1 MSRWLSNFRYLVN
14 PLSENAL
21 ILTKMGLVWPTKEN
35 RKAIEKICNQYGID
49 TKLNDK
55 IIKRISYI
63 EFISKIEYLKD
74 NNIPFTINGVLNPIF
89 SMSSQDILLDFK
101 VTLEDILNN
110 YYNKHLKKQV
120 VKPT

>member
-1 MSRWLSNFRYLVN
+1 
-14 PLSENAL
+14 
-21 ILTKMGLVWPTKEN
+21 MGLVWPTKEN

-63 EFISKIEYLKD
+63 EFVSKIEYLKD
-74 NNIPFTINGVLNPIF
+74 NDIPLTINGVLNPIF

-110 YYNKHLKKQV
+110 YYNKHLEKSRLLNLLNS
-120 VKPT
+120 